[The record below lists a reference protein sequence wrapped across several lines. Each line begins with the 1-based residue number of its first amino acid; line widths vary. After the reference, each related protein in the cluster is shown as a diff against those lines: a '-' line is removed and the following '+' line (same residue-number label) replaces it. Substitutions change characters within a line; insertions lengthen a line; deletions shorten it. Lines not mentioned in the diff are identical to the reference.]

1 MTPAERAKK
10 QRDVYIW
17 NAIRRLE
24 EIVDP
29 YEKRAYEKMF
39 PCERA
44 LTIAEHILKHR
55 GIQRHNS
62 IYDDCISDSFE
73 VYLYT
78 ILRCSHMRYSHVEN
92 YFRFMVKIVII
103 WNWSISRE
111 LMEYCRKERLKLI
124 NIDSTAGYSV

>member
-1 MTPAERAKK
+1 MTLAERAKK

-17 NAIRRLE
+17 NAIWRLG

-29 YEKRAYEKMF
+29 YEKRAYEERF

-55 GIQRHNS
+55 GIQRHNA

-78 ILRCSHMRYSHVEN
+78 ILRCAYMRYSHVEN

-124 NIDSTAGYSV
+124 NIDSSAGYSV